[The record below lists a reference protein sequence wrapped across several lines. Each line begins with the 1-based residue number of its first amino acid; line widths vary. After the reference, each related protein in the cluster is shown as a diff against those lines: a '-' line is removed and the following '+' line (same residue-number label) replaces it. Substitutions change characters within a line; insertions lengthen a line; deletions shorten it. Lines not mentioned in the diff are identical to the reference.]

1 MLLLNPDPNLSI
13 FQLLTLSVALQDLRS
28 CEVEAFAVV
37 CVCAVLPLSIRFHAG
52 PPTTRTQLGSQLTVF
67 SKCFFLHF

>member
-52 PPTTRTQLGSQLTVF
+52 PPNTRTQLGSQLTVF